1 MGATTTSRTW
11 CSAFDE
17 MGARRLN
24 ARGQR
29 EKHQQPRF
37 AQRGCFAPARAHL
50 VKRRTPRPRRRRR
63 AQDRR
68 ASTAGVAVPT
78 RVVADARPTA
88 RADGPVRGKKILAPS
103 RSTAEPSGARAGADG
118 GGSPH
123 PPVRPLG
130 DGAAG
135 RGLLA
140 LGPDPGRR
148 ADESAERDVGLHRNN
163 RFFREPAASFRL
175 SGAMNRND
183 ALRVSQSLGH
193 QE

>member
-1 MGATTTSRTW
+1 MCIRDRVEAGLASGTPGTRGRRASTRLTTRTPAERARSAREAPTAALCRARLFRAGARPSRQTQNTTSAT
-11 CSAFDE
+11 SSS
-17 MGARRLN
+17 
-24 ARGQR
+24 
-29 EKHQQPRF
+29 
-37 AQRGCFAPARAHL
+37 
-50 VKRRTPRPRRRRR
+50 RPGSP
-63 AQDRR
+63 RR

-148 ADESAERDVGLHRNN
+148 ADESAERDVGLHLNN
-163 RFFREPAASFRL
+163 RFFSEPAAS
-175 SGAMNRND
+175 
-183 ALRVSQSLGH
+183 SQS
-193 QE
+193 